1 MLKLSSK
8 SYVTVNGAAMAP
20 QAARARGAICPL
32 KSTRMVAKMTSNH
45 FLPTNAQCRSPWPYH
60 QSFLEEQ
67 HTNDKSSVANAPRES
82 EIARKKGC
90 TISTTSDHGALEY

>member
-20 QAARARGAICPL
+20 QAARARGATCPL

-45 FLPTNAQCRSPWPYH
+45 YLSTRDSIRCADRRRSHVYA
-60 QSFLEEQ
+60 
-67 HTNDKSSVANAPRES
+67 T
-82 EIARKKGC
+82 
-90 TISTTSDHGALEY
+90 